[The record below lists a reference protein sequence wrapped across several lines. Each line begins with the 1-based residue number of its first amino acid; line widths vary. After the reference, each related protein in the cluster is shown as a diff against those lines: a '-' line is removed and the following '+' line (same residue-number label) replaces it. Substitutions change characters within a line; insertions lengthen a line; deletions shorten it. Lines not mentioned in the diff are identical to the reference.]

1 MQNYILSVLVNNHFG
16 VLTRISGLFARR
28 GYNIKSLTVGETQ
41 DENISRMTIEFFGD
55 EHTNRQIQSQLK
67 KVVDVVSVTQLNRES
82 SVCRELFLIK
92 VKATDRT
99 RGTLLQIADIFRA
112 KTVDV
117 ASGSLI
123 FEIAG
128 DEEKLKAFYAN
139 MKKYGVLEIARTGV
153 TAMARGA
160 LDVVNN

>member
-41 DENISRMTIEFFGD
+41 DEKISRMTIEFFGD

-153 TAMARGA
+153 TAMARGT
-160 LDVVNN
+160 LGMMNN

>member
-1 MQNYILSVLVNNHFG
+1 
-16 VLTRISGLFARR
+16 
-28 GYNIKSLTVGETQ
+28 
-41 DENISRMTIEFFGD
+41 MTIEFFGD

-153 TAMARGA
+153 TAMARGT
-160 LDVVNN
+160 LDMMNN

>member
-41 DENISRMTIEFFGD
+41 DEKISRMTIEFFGD

-117 ASGSLI
+117 TSGSLI

-139 MKKYGVLEIARTGV
+139 IKKYGVLEIARTGV
-153 TAMARGA
+153 TAMARGT
-160 LDVVNN
+160 LDMMNN

>member
-41 DENISRMTIEFFGD
+41 DEKISRMTIEFFGD